1 MSYKAGNPILA
12 IVLALLVG
20 GGIVVLLEFLSTQM
34 VALPPGVDPTN
45 PIHIRDAL
53 EAGQI
58 PMLGM
63 GLVLGGW
70 LLGAYSGGRVALR
83 IGKRQEV
90 VLIYAGIFTAFVLW
104 YLYTV
109 PSPLWMWIGGAF
121 AVPLVAIGAAGTHIV
136 IRY

>member
-1 MSYKAGNPILA
+1 MTYKSGNPIVA
-12 IVLALLVG
+12 IVMALLVG
-20 GGIVVLLEFLSTQM
+20 GVIVLLLEFLSSQM

-45 PIHIRDAL
+45 PVHIREAL

-63 GLVLGGW
+63 ALVLGGW

-90 VLIYAGIFTAFVLW
+90 VVIYAAIFTGFVLW
-104 YLYTV
+104 YLYNV